1 MSAGISASA
10 QQGWQTCHT
19 LIISSVALAGCSQG
33 SPDLGR
39 SSERASSAESEV
51 DEKKEDQNNEAD
63 KDQGVADKSGESDTE
78 PDNSSESD
86 AETEESDDSEAL
98 FQKFID
104 DKIEAVY
111 VNEDGE
117 EESSFYYSELPHEE
131 DDWESYSYDDDSFV
145 DLDNDGENE
154 FILYGPYGGIY
165 LDARDGKVYVLS
177 GGEGTA
183 GVIGYAEYE
192 GLTYIYHADTSH
204 AGRQIYLFDRYE
216 EGVIVESFDLSAE
229 YWDNENDQYDEDSD
243 FTFKGEKITM
253 EEYEALRME
262 ILGY

>member
-1 MSAGISASA
+1 MKFKYLLASSI
-10 QQGWQTCHT
+10 
-19 LIISSVALAGCSQG
+19 IISSVALAGCSQG

-39 SSERASSAESEV
+39 SSEEASSAESEV
-51 DEKKEDQNNEAD
+51 DEKKEDQDNEAD
-63 KDQGVADKSGESDTE
+63 KDQDVADKSTESDTESENSAESDTE
-78 PDNSSESD
+78 P
-86 AETEESDDSEAL
+86 EESDDSDCEAL

-104 DKIEAVY
+104 DEIEAVY

-131 DDWESYSYDDDSFV
+131 DDWASYSYDDDSFV

-192 GLTYIYHADTSH
+192 GMTYIYHADTSH

-253 EEYEALRME
+253 EEYEAVRME